1 MKLNRIPAHPAI
13 LAVLGL
19 AIGGYLLAVGQIFK
33 STPAPAVS
41 YAAEGALV
49 QDGESLSLGAHA
61 NAKAYWR
68 RIEMIKSVG
77 KAPVRD
83 ASLMIQ

>member
-1 MKLNRIPAHPAI
+1 MKLNRIPANPAI
-13 LAVLGL
+13 LAILGV
-19 AIGGYLLAVGQIFK
+19 AIVGYLLAVGQIFK

-49 QDGESLSLGAHA
+49 NDGESLSLGAHA
-61 NAKAYWR
+61 TSKAYWR
-68 RIEMIKSVG
+68 RIEMIKATG
-77 KAPVRD
+77 NAPVRD